1 MALFLTVSDLES
13 PPENSSDE
21 QDIERF
27 WESVHLKMINRGFF
41 QSELCPIPCFIEFTI
56 VSIFLTKY

>member
-1 MALFLTVSDLES
+1 MVLFLTVSDQKA

-21 QDIERF
+21 QEFERF

-41 QSELCPIPCFIEFTI
+41 QSELYLI
-56 VSIFLTKY
+56 SLNSLL